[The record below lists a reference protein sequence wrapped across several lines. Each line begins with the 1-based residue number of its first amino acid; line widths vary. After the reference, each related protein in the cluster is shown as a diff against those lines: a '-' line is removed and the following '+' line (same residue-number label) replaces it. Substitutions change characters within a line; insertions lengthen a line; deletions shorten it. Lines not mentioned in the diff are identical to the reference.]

1 MEIKKIFRKIRNGFW
16 DKESNV
22 IEGELADL
30 LINRLIQEIEDYKL
44 DFKLQLPSDNQKTGK
59 LISAI
64 SNEGGGSILYGISD
78 DREIIGL
85 PDLNNTSERIFR
97 IVRDKCKPIIY
108 PVSIKI
114 ITTDNKEILAILI
127 PQQKELVAYDNGY
140 YKRFGDSTEKMNN
153 QEIKQRKAILS
164 KIFKNYSVIWESSAD
179 LTSNE
184 VLGRERGLPKG
195 GFREFYYSRDE
206 DIKLDEILKKN
217 FNLEVKEKSKHIMV
231 IGPPLSG
238 KSRIIYE
245 WFKKEKNIDI
255 LIPRKELSDI
265 SFNLPHNSKV
275 TNKKI
280 LYLDDIN
287 LYIKNKDFIPY
298 FESIISLNDITI
310 LSTCRSGYEFENTTN
325 LLLKEHQIDIEN
337 IFDFIK
343 IEKIDT
349 KLAKEIADKLNIDWK
364 DIEFNGTI
372 GSIILRLNEMRRRFN
387 QELGMLS
394 KTLLEILKY
403 LYLTGLF
410 IFTELYQITIIK
422 QVSTLDQFE
431 INFKSYELDKC
442 IEELEKWEF
451 VSRYDKGFL
460 LIDSVYF
467 ESIIAPEMK
476 IYIFDYKKLIE
487 LFNDDISI
495 LNLIALRLEN
505 ISNYDL
511 ENKVNLLKEAISIYS
526 TILNKV
532 SKTKNRDYIES
543 INKELGDIY
552 FKLAKLIDTKENCKK
567 SIDFYKKTLDFYSV
581 DDYPHFYAMIN
592 FSLSNTYEL
601 LGTIEDYKE
610 NINKS
615 IDYAKIAINI
625 FKNVSNLYSYS
636 LANIKLGNS
645 YSLFAEVFYE
655 NVLDNYKLSIK
666 AFEKALDYFN
676 KEDFPEKYAL
686 ICYSLGSVYSILTE
700 IKDTEENF
708 EKSRDYYLE
717 SIKIRTKETHPSE
730 YSSTHY
736 NLGILYNRYSQ
747 IGPISISKKTQAYV
761 LKKAIKYFKESL
773 KFRKKSSLPLAYA
786 KTMVNISS
794 TYFALSDKENQIENL
809 EKSISHAKEAMEIY
823 EKNDYPLQF
832 ALTNNNLANGY
843 SSLAEM
849 GLEPIKNLNLAI
861 QIYEEILTINLE
873 DSKILS
879 KYDIMNNLGLSY
891 FELAK
896 HENKEKNCKK
906 AIKYLEK
913 ALRFYQSL
921 NIHIKIFVTRRN
933 LIDVKEFCNS

>member
-1 MEIKKIFRKIRNGFW
+1 MIFRKIRNGYW
-16 DKESNV
+16 EKDESNV
-22 IEGELADL
+22 IDGEIADKL
-30 LINRLIQEIEDYKL
+30 LDRIKEELEDYKL
-44 DFKLQLPSDNQKTGK
+44 DFKQILPNEPYKTGK

-64 SNEGGGSILYGISD
+64 SNEGGGVILYGISND
-78 DREIIGL
+78 KEIIGIK
-85 PDLNNTSERIFR
+85 DLESTSERIIR
-97 IVRDKCKPIIY
+97 IVRDKCFPIPEIR
-108 PVSIKI
+108 SLRI
-114 ITTDNKEILAILI
+114 ITTENKQILAILI
-127 PQQKELVAYDNGY
+127 PQQKELVAYDNEY
-140 YKRFGDSTEKMNN
+140 YKRYGDSTEKMNN

-164 KIFKNYSVIWESSAD
+164 KIIKNYSVIWESSTD

-206 DIKLDEILKKN
+206 DIKLNEILKKN
-217 FNLEVKEKSKHIMV
+217 LNLEAKEKSKHIMV
-231 IGPPLSG
+231 TGPPLSG

-245 WFKKEKNIDI
+245 WFKKVKNIDI

-265 SFNLPHNSKV
+265 GFNLPHNSKV
-275 TNKKI
+275 SNKKI
-280 LYLDDIN
+280 LYLDDFN

-298 FESIISLNDITI
+298 FESVISLNDITI
-310 LSTCRSGYEFENTTN
+310 LSACRSGYEFKNTTN
-325 LLLKEHQIDIEN
+325 LLLKEQQIDIEN

-343 IEKIDT
+343 IEKIDD

-372 GSIILRLNEMRRRFN
+372 GSILLKLNEMRRRFN
-387 QELGMLS
+387 HELSMLG

-403 LYLTGLF
+403 IYLTGLF
-410 IFTELYQITIIK
+410 IFTDLYQISIIK
-422 QVSTLDQFE
+422 QISTLDQFE

-442 IEELEKWEF
+442 VEELEKWEF
-451 VSRYDKGFL
+451 VSRYDKDFL

-476 IYIFDYKKLIE
+476 ISIFDYRKLIE
-487 LFNDDISI
+487 LFNNDISI

-505 ISNYDL
+505 KSNYDL
-511 ENKVNLLKEAISIYS
+511 ENKVNLLKEAVSIYS

-532 SKTKNRDYIES
+532 SKTENRDYIES

-625 FKNVSNLYSYS
+625 FKNVNNLYSYS

-655 NVLDNYKLSIK
+655 NVLDYSKLSIK
-666 AFEKALDYFN
+666 AFEKALEYFN
-676 KEDFPEKYAL
+676 EEDFPEKYAL

-700 IKDTEENF
+700 IKDTEDNF
-708 EKSRDYYLE
+708 EKSKDYYLE

-730 YSSTHY
+730 FNSTHY
-736 NLGILYNRYSQ
+736 NLGILYNGYSQ
-747 IGPISISKKTQAYV
+747 IGPISISKKSQAYV
-761 LKKAIKYFKESL
+761 LKKAIEHFKESL
-773 KFRKKSSLPLAYA
+773 KFRKKNSLPLAYA
-786 KTMVNISS
+786 KTMANLSS

-823 EKNDYPLQF
+823 EKSDYPLQY
-832 ALTNNNLANGY
+832 AITNNNLANGY
-843 SSLAEM
+843 SNLAEI

-861 QIYEEILTINLE
+861 QIYEEILTLNLE

-896 HENKEKNCKK
+896 YENKEKNCKK
-906 AIKYLEK
+906 AIKYLEIS
-913 ALRFYQSL
+913 LSFYQSL
-921 NIHIKIFVTRRN
+921 NIFIKIFVTRRN
-933 LIDVKEFCNS
+933 LNDVKEFCNS